1 VVHRHRR
8 VRRLACETAPGADE
22 KRAEHEHDVR
32 IRETI
37 VDEVQISKV
46 AAVLAEWNPFGSR
59 ADRVPA
65 LDGHRI
71 EAIDIMAFG
80 VFRRSSRLNTRSAI
94 F

>member
-46 AAVLAEWNPFGSR
+46 AAVLAEWNPSVQGQTAF
-59 ADRVPA
+59 P
-65 LDGHRI
+65 LLM
-71 EAIDIMAFG
+71 DIASKRLTSWLSACFG
-80 VFRRSSRLNTRSAI
+80 VRRA
-94 F
+94 